1 MYVYVKYSALRVKFM
16 RVTLLRAQWEVPRTM
31 PAAERDGE
39 MPFRRRDCGFSKN
52 RRSSLFR
59 GQNLHTVWRT
69 ECKVKDESAR
79 HRKHLV
85 GRAIRQL
92 AC

>member
-16 RVTLLRAQWEVPRTM
+16 RVTLLRAQWVVPRTM
-31 PAAERDGE
+31 PAAERDGK
-39 MPFRRRDCGFSKN
+39 MRFKRRDCGFSKN

-69 ECKVKDESAR
+69 ECKVK
-79 HRKHLV
+79 
-85 GRAIRQL
+85 G
-92 AC
+92 